1 MEAVLCADKS
11 PNHSRG
17 SIYRFATN
25 TSQRG
30 AGTGT
35 SFIWDLFIGQW
46 REHYLRWMKKGMVLV
61 PFPCVARIA
70 HSIAKTAASL
80 AATLG
85 DKAESGASGRGE
97 DGKGQESVC
106 KEERKEEAIKC
117 WPFQTGRDQPFEDKE
132 HRALTG
138 VHWNADSNFRK
149 KNHAN
154 CSQNHPSR
162 GIKIDLKR
170 RVSFGVAVV
179 PCTVCARYMP
189 VRVWRD
195 IANCSRPAI
204 QPGGLLNKPEV
215 CLENFENHD
224 ANSSFVFVDIENSQQ
239 RGSGGS
245 RATPFSCQNGL
256 PKVQDIQERFVVP
269 TVTDARHKHQRCC
282 EEETH
287 SQPPGEG
294 RPLANS
300 GKAGCCQVILST
312 SPRFIRAGI
321 SYCQQLSGEPRLW
334 DSTAQTAT
342 EG

>member
-11 PNHSRG
+11 PNHSRE

-35 SFIWDLFIGQW
+35 SFIWGLFIGQW
-46 REHYLRWMKKGMVLV
+46 REHYLRWMKPKSEIIEQRLGTKRSLE
-61 PFPCVARIA
+61 
-70 HSIAKTAASL
+70 L
-80 AATLG
+80 AAAG
-85 DKAESGASGRGE
+85 KMGRDRKAFARG
-97 DGKGQESVC
+97 G
-106 KEERKEEAIKC
+106 EETKEEAIKC

-179 PCTVCARYMP
+179 PCTGTCMYA
-189 VRVWRD
+189 
-195 IANCSRPAI
+195 
-204 QPGGLLNKPEV
+204 
-215 CLENFENHD
+215 
-224 ANSSFVFVDIENSQQ
+224 
-239 RGSGGS
+239 SGGTS
-245 RATPFSCQNGL
+245 QTAAGRPYSQEVYLTKPSSGPAAALERLRFRVQTGS
-256 PKVQDIQERFVVP
+256 PKDIQERFVVP